1 MHVYSP
7 CIKTGSPLPLVG
19 SHNQLEGNPPGQ
31 TMMKGDDPK
40 EGKELLERDPEK
52 QDQQVEQCSNSN
64 AAEEDE
70 VGVRQH
76 PVGEG
81 GSEESLNIAT
91 EESSGGLNP
100 AQSVMVVSFRS
111 TDYKTHEFI
120 SALVVLFG
128 IMQSICMLCTV
139 DSILSCTV
147 DSILSCNVDSILL
160 CNVDSILSCNIDTIL
175 SCTVDGPC

>member
-139 DSILSCTV
+139 DSILSC
-147 DSILSCNVDSILL
+147 
-160 CNVDSILSCNIDTIL
+160 NIDTIL